1 MPFFLAIVG
10 IVLLVAA
17 LRGQIGTLFGLIKS
31 DFTGSGNFLYWV
43 VAILALGS
51 IGYVKKL
58 QPISDA
64 FLALVLVVFTLS
76 NKGFFNQ
83 FMQGLSATGNCPAS
97 TGSSSGGGN
106 EPTVTGPSINLLPGI
121 NVPANDI
128 LGTNEFMTN
137 LNNLTGGMK
146 LPNYSSGIGNNYGV
160 MP

>member
-17 LRGQIGTLFGLIKS
+17 IRGQVGTLFGLIKS

-58 QPISDA
+58 QPVSDA
-64 FLALVLVVFTLS
+64 LLALVLVVFTLS

-83 FMQGLSATGNCPAS
+83 FMQGLSATGNCPA
-97 TGSSSGGGN
+97 GSSTSGSGS
-106 EPTVTGPSINLLPGI
+106 ESTVTGPSINLLPGI

-128 LGTNEFMTN
+128 LGTNELMTN
-137 LNNLTGGMK
+137 LNNLTRGMN
-146 LPNYSSGIGNNYGV
+146 LPNYSPGIGNNYGV
-160 MP
+160 TP